1 MVSMDQARCDDVCGI
16 LFKKMM
22 TMNLTV
28 GEMQVVSNNMT
39 DYLEN
44 QLSLLHVRS
53 KVLMSGEGG
62 EQV

>member
-1 MVSMDQARCDDVCGI
+1 MVSMDQARCDDVCGM

-44 QLSLLHVRS
+44 QLSLLHVNS
-53 KVLMSGEGG
+53 GVLMGSESGE
-62 EQV
+62 EI

>member
-1 MVSMDQARCDDVCGI
+1 MVSMDQIRCDDVCDM

-39 DYLEN
+39 NYLEN
-44 QLSLLHVRS
+44 QLSLLHVS
-53 KVLMSGEGG
+53 PDILTNSGDG
-62 EQV
+62 EKI